1 MASAQVNGIT
11 IEYEVHGDEQAPPL
25 LLVMGLGGQLIG
37 WPLEFVERLAAAG
50 PFRVIRFDNRDIG
63 RSTKIAAPPPTRW
76 QMIKGLISR
85 RLAKAPYSLSDM
97 ARDAVG
103 LLDHLGIERA
113 HVVGASMGGMI
124 AQTMAIEHPSRVR
137 SLTSIM
143 SNTGDRRHGSVG
155 RKVLR
160 HAPTVF
166 RRDEDADRVE
176 RGVNLFRVISG
187 PQFDENEAREMVK
200 EALARDSDLDGVFR
214 QMMAIEAAPDRT
226 ADLARVN
233 VPTLVIHGIADPLVK
248 PSGGIATA
256 KAIPGARLVMYP
268 DMGHDLPRNRWDE
281 IIGEITETA
290 RRADAGS

>member
-11 IEYEVHGDEQAPPL
+11 IEYETHGDESAPPL

-63 RSTKIAAPPPTRW
+63 RSTKIAAPAPTRR
-76 QMIKGLISR
+76 QILKGLISR
-85 RLAKAPYSLSDM
+85 KWAKAAYSLSDM
-97 ARDAVG
+97 AKDAVG
-103 LLDHLGIERA
+103 LLDHLGIDRA

-124 AQTMAIEHPSRVR
+124 AQTMAIEHPTRVR

-155 RKVLR
+155 RKVIR
-160 HAPTVF
+160 HATTVF
-166 RRDEDADRVE
+166 RRDQNEDPVE
-176 RGVNLFRVISG
+176 RGVQLFRIISG

-200 EALARDSDLDGVFR
+200 EALARDSDLDGVYR

-233 VPTLVIHGIADPLVK
+233 VPTLVIHGIVDPLVK
-248 PSGGIATA
+248 PSGGMATA

-268 DMGHDLPRNRWDE
+268 DMGHDLPRARWDQV
-281 IIGEITETA
+281 IGEITETA
-290 RRADAGS
+290 RQADARP